1 MTGGWFINEDKV
13 FKQQDVLDEKYL
25 NNMEYYLNV
34 CYPNGNFCG
43 IGNTSSFSLENQET
57 FYNIKWE
64 RGGYPDYDRPLDP
77 TTGDGFFRISQLE
90 KLSDYVVEGYPTK
103 VFFTDEINTRISDLT
118 TIIKSYVTTET
129 AKFITGQRPLDEFD
143 KYIEEL
149 KGIGVDE
156 YLGYYADYYESY
168 KANLG

>member
-1 MTGGWFINEDKV
+1 M
-13 FKQQDVLDEKYL
+13 
-25 NNMEYYLNV
+25 
-34 CYPNGNFCG
+34 
-43 IGNTSSFSLENQET
+43 
-57 FYNIKWE
+57 
-64 RGGYPDYDRPLDP
+64 
-77 TTGDGFFRISQLE
+77 
-90 KLSDYVVEGYPTK
+90 
-103 VFFTDEINTRISDLT
+103 FFTDEINTRISDLT